1 MKNKSFSSREKLMK
15 KLIKDPSKPESLMDL
30 LKLKAEKPIIL
41 NPRILRKEKSCDG
54 SANKLAF
61 KGLLLIDE
69 TNRKNKRKQ
78 IIYDKM
84 KQENELFLEQ
94 FKKVKSM
101 TDRNKFEKSKK
112 FRFIFEE
119 LLNAYKLKGMNLD
132 RQFLLKCIFNKSG
145 ILLRDRELIDE
156 YFSEEFQKGG
166 EQSLKILKYK
176 SFMNKLLTDTN
187 KRLILKL
194 PFLNTEKFKML
205 QNQNNENS
213 FLEENMKTFYK
224 RQMEIEKLI
233 SENELLQK
241 LIEIDNENFLKEKSS
256 KENDEKNNE
265 KDNNFLVSSSFS
277 ESSSSYNIIGNKI
290 INRKEEEN
298 ISIDK
303 KSIHNNNI
311 NNISTIKKK
320 ENKKE
325 HKNRSDNAIHPHI
338 FRTIYNENDNEINSI
353 TLKNRKSSKTVS
365 NLPDIKI
372 NKDKKKKAVTFTSG
386 IFSSSIMRTIES
398 GLFKTRLKNKV
409 DEENKEIFHPL
420 QKTKNK
426 RKANL
431 RNNIYSLHN
440 STKSIMTSQIE
451 KNSKSQPNLSSVEDT
466 YKKILKYDTSSQS
479 KTLTKI
485 LRNIYGNN
493 IKGIKIKKN
502 ARSLLNF
509 FYKIRENIKDSEKKD
524 YIYKKYRGTLPDEL
538 DKKIFLKKNLNEKLK
553 NRVIYYA
560 KNYCNTLNILVKNK

>member
-1 MKNKSFSSREKLMK
+1 
-15 KLIKDPSKPESLMDL
+15 
-30 LKLKAEKPIIL
+30 
-41 NPRILRKEKSCDG
+41 
-54 SANKLAF
+54 
-61 KGLLLIDE
+61 
-69 TNRKNKRKQ
+69 
-78 IIYDKM
+78 M

-132 RQFLLKCIFNKSG
+132 RKFLLKCIFNKSG

-176 SFMNKLLTDTN
+176 SFMNKLLTDIN

-277 ESSSSYNIIGNKI
+277 ESSSSYNILGNKI

-409 DEENKEIFHPL
+409 DEVNKEIFHPL

-479 KTLTKI
+479 KTITKI